1 MFTLDF
7 PHAVA
12 RLCQLA
18 QSGADRTLVALAG
31 APGSGKSTLARDL
44 AAEVNRRAG
53 LHAMV
58 ALGMDGFH
66 LPKAA
71 LRAMPNAAAA
81 LARRGAPW
89 TFDPAAMAAQL
100 DVLRHSAG
108 VTWCGWPAF
117 EHGTGDPV
125 PRANAVAP
133 PTRVVLVEGLYVL
146 HREDGWAPVAAAFDE
161 HWFLDT
167 PLDLSLERL
176 AARHMASWKMTRE
189 QADARIAG
197 NDRLNADVVLASR
210 AQAQWLVTVEAR
222 DATASA

>member
-1 MFTLDF
+1 VKTLDF
-7 PHAVA
+7 TNAAA

-18 QSGADRTLVALAG
+18 QNTADRTLIALAG
-31 APGSGKSTLARDL
+31 VPGSGKSTLARDL

-53 LHAMV
+53 PHAIV

-71 LRAMPNAAAA
+71 LRAMPDPAAA

-100 DVLRHSAG
+100 DILRHSAG

-146 HREDGWAPVAAAFDE
+146 HREDGWAPVAEAFDE

-176 AARHMASWKMTRE
+176 AARHMASWKMSRE
-189 QADARIAG
+189 QAGVRIAG
-197 NDRLNADVVLASR
+197 NDRLNAEIVLASR
-210 AQAQWLVTVEAR
+210 ARA
-222 DATASA
+222 DAVIAVCDWSGGL